1 MYSNISEQIKIYEN
15 SISDAK
21 QFENDNTNRKIL
33 LENLEQLLTEDQ
45 TFAYLV
51 EPLKQLV
58 NELNNTISFSQ
69 YTISD
74 KTIAE
79 LKKKGLR

>member
-21 QFENDNTNRKIL
+21 QFENDNSNRKML
-33 LENLEQLLTEDQ
+33 LENLEQLLAENNV
-45 TFAYLV
+45 FAYLV

-58 NELNNTISFSQ
+58 NELDNTISFSQ
-69 YTISD
+69 Y
-74 KTIAE
+74 K
-79 LKKKGLR
+79 